1 MPRYD
6 DRRPYYKS
14 RSPDDDYRYDNR
26 HSRYDNKRDRR
37 VSYRDNG
44 SNESIEEIQR
54 EYPPGSD
61 PDHPY
66 VRAYTRQMDKPR
78 RGYRGPSVDPHYK
91 AAFDPYSS
99 RRSNYSDDHR
109 R

>member
-6 DRRPYYKS
+6 DRRPYHRS

-26 HSRYDNKRDRR
+26 QSRYNKRDRR
-37 VSYRDNG
+37 VSHRDNG

-61 PDHPY
+61 RPY
-66 VRAYTRQMDKPR
+66 VRAYTRQLDKPR
-78 RGYRGPSVDPHYK
+78 RGYQGSSVDPHYK

-99 RRSNYSDDHR
+99 RRSTYSDDYR
-109 R
+109 T